1 MSKEKPMSK
10 EDLKRLKESVDDLKT
25 FSQLLMLFFVASV
38 VTLPLIL
45 IILVIVT
52 NCH

>member
-1 MSKEKPMSK
+1 MNKKKPMSK
-10 EDLKRLKESVDDLKT
+10 EDLKHLKESVDDLKM
-25 FSQLLMLFFVASV
+25 FNQLLMLFFVASV

-45 IILVIVT
+45 IILAIVT